1 MLVNQQERA
10 AANNQRFIQTK
21 MYPNLFKGLEK
32 MDPEHHIKLK
42 ENISPIVHLSRKIP
56 ASVRVKINWEEL
68 NNMEK
73 TCVIRK
79 TDKTLERG

>member
-1 MLVNQQERA
+1 MN
-10 AANNQRFIQTK
+10 
-21 MYPNLFKGLEK
+21 
-32 MDPEHHIKLK
+32 PEHHAKLK
-42 ENISPIVHLSRKIP
+42 EDISSIVHLSRKIS

-79 TDKTLERG
+79 TDKTPEWVNLMVVVEKPTGGLRTCMDSGDLSKAIK